1 MLIVSTILFLTA
13 LLGTMICIRSVII
26 VAREKHLFDEP
37 SEERKIH
44 IYKTPNLG
52 GVGIYCAFL
61 FAVALMIPT
70 SGVLLGPQTVSFLPY
85 FNSFIAASLIIF
97 AIGLKDDLVGLGPT
111 KKFLAQIAAA
121 AIMAIVG
128 DVRFTS
134 IHGLFGVGDISYP
147 LSILLTTLINIFIYN
162 AFNLI
167 DGIDGLAGS
176 IGLIASATFAVVFY
190 LMGSPGDC
198 LLAIGLSGAL
208 IGFLYYNVSPAKTFM
223 GDTGSLFIG
232 FMLSLFVVRFIE
244 LNKLPGGYF
253 KAAPAIA
260 LSIILIPVVDTVRVF
275 MFRVLRGRS
284 PFVADSNHLHH
295 RFINMGFTHMQT
307 TCIIVLTNIIFISAA
322 LVFQNIGN
330 AQLISFLVLFSVI
343 TNFFFWNLSK
353 SERKNANVLPIDEKI
368 GHDEKLS
375 SFGKKN

>member
-1 MLIVSTILFLTA
+1 MLIIAVILFLTA
-13 LLGTMICIRSVII
+13 LLGTMICIRSVISI
-26 VAREKHLFDEP
+26 AREKHLFDEP

-52 GVGIYCAFL
+52 GVGIYCAFMFSASL
-61 FAVALMIPT
+61 VIP
-70 SGVLLGPQTVSFLPY
+70 LGDLPY
-85 FNSFIAASLIIF
+85 FNCFVAASLIIF

-121 AIMAIVG
+121 AILAFLG
-128 DVRFTS
+128 DLRFTS
-134 IHGLFGVGDISYP
+134 FHGLFGVTEISYP
-147 LSILLTTLINIFIYN
+147 LSILVTILINIFIYN
-162 AFNLI
+162 AINLI

-176 IGLIASATFAVVFY
+176 LGLIGSLAFAVFFF
-190 LMGSPGDC
+190 MMKRQGEC
-198 LLAIGLSGAL
+198 LLAIGFAGSL
-208 IGFLYYNVSPAKTFM
+208 IGFLYYNISPAKTFM
-223 GDTGSLFIG
+223 GDTGSLLVG
-232 FMLSLFVVRFIE
+232 FMLSMFCVRFVE
-244 LNKLPGGYF
+244 LNKGPGSF
-253 KAAPAIA
+253 FPAAPSIAFAI
-260 LSIILIPVVDTVRVF
+260 LLVPIVDTVRVF
-275 MFRVLRGRS
+275 MFRALRGRS

-307 TCIIVLTNIIFISAA
+307 TGIIVLTNIIFISAA

-353 SERKNANVLPIDEKI
+353 SERRNANVLPIDEKI

-375 SFGKKN
+375 SFGKNN

>member
-1 MLIVSTILFLTA
+1 MLVNAIILFLTA
-13 LLGTMICIRSVII
+13 LLGTMICIRSVIA

-61 FAVALMIPT
+61 FAVALVIPVR
-70 SGVLLGPQTVSFLPY
+70 SANGASLLPY
-85 FNSFIAASLIIF
+85 FNNLVAASLIIF

-121 AIMAIVG
+121 GIVAFLG
-128 DVRFTS
+128 DIRLTS
-134 IHGLFGVGDISYP
+134 FHGLFGIDEISYP
-147 LSILLTTLINIFIYN
+147 LSILITVLMYIFIYN

-176 IGLIASATFAVVFY
+176 LGLLASVSFAIFFY
-190 LMGSPGDC
+190 MMSDWGDC
-198 LLAIGLSGAL
+198 LLAIAFSGCL

-223 GDTGSLFIG
+223 GDTGSLFVG
-232 FMLSLFVVRFIE
+232 FLLSIFCVRFIE
-244 LNKLPGGYF
+244 INKAGAPLAF

-260 LSIILIPVVDTVRVF
+260 LSVIIIPVVDTIRVF
-275 MFRVLRGRS
+275 LFRIVRGRS

-295 RFINMGFTHMQT
+295 RFINMGFTHTQCT
-307 TCIIVLTNIIFISAA
+307 LILAGTSTLFIASAVL
-322 LVFQNIGN
+322 LQNIGN
-330 AQLISFLVLFSVI
+330 AQLISFLIFLAVI
-343 TNFFFWNLSK
+343 INFFFWNLSK
-353 SERKNANVLPIDEKI
+353 KERIEAEILPID
-368 GHDEKLS
+368 
-375 SFGKKN
+375 KKNIIQETKNG